1 MMNNRAF
8 VAVGLSIMACCAVLV
23 LVPNEEVVLVS
34 GVPQEYERSC
44 YTRECSITERGE
56 ICATHQHSCAPLRVS
71 LAMAPLVRTAER
83 HVFDQAASFHLFAH
97 EMLGENEYNRALP
110 ELAAVRK
117 LKVKKSG
124 KTKSNGLKVVAGPAA
139 GMDKKKL
146 KSIRKKLAPLIA
158 AKKAY
163 YASVAKAKKKY
174 VEPYQATVKK
184 AQKPFLAAQK
194 KFMGAMMKAKK
205 KFMLPFSK
213 IVMKEKKKYY
223 ASVAKL
229 RKKMGI
235 KAPQPQ
241 QVSGKCVERIC
252 SVNKGKMQC
261 KAVKCGGLPF
271 AGAKKAPIRVVH
283 IVPTM
288 KISPKMMK
296 AAKKRMAKFL
306 KKMKHFKGSKRKMAV
321 VKRLRKLF
329 GGMLK
334 KKKSAKKAAPKK

>member
-1 MMNNRAF
+1 MGNMMMNNRAF
-8 VAVGLSIMACCAVLV
+8 VAIGLSIMACCAVLV

-158 AKKAY
+158 
-163 YASVAKAKKKY
+163 
-174 VEPYQATVKK
+174 VKK

-205 KFMLPFSK
+205 KYMLPFSK

-296 AAKKRMAKFL
+296 AAKK
-306 KKMKHFKGSKRKMAV
+306 H
-321 VKRLRKLF
+321 
-329 GGMLK
+329 
-334 KKKSAKKAAPKK
+334 

>member
-1 MMNNRAF
+1 MGNMMMNNRAF

-194 KFMGAMMKAKK
+194 KFMGAMMK
-205 KFMLPFSK
+205 
-213 IVMKEKKKYY
+213 EKKKYY

>member
-1 MMNNRAF
+1 MGNMMMNNRAF

-71 LAMAPLVRTAER
+71 LAMAPLVRTAEP

-97 EMLGENEYNRALP
+97 KMLGENEYNRALP

-163 YASVAKAKKKY
+163 YASVAK
-174 VEPYQATVKK
+174 V
-184 AQKPFLAAQK
+184 
-194 KFMGAMMKAKK
+194 
-205 KFMLPFSK
+205 
-213 IVMKEKKKYY
+213 
-223 ASVAKL
+223 

>member
-1 MMNNRAF
+1 MGNMMMNNRAF

-194 KFMGAMMKAKK
+194 KVHGRDDEG
-205 KFMLPFSK
+205 
-213 IVMKEKKKYY
+213 KEEVH
-223 ASVAKL
+223 AAF
-229 RKKMGI
+229 
-235 KAPQPQ
+235 Q
-241 QVSGKCVERIC
+241 QDRHEGEEEILRIC
-252 SVNKGKMQC
+252 GQVAQKDGDQGPSTPASIWQMC
-261 KAVKCGGLPF
+261 
-271 AGAKKAPIRVVH
+271 
-283 IVPTM
+283 
-288 KISPKMMK
+288 
-296 AAKKRMAKFL
+296 
-306 KKMKHFKGSKRKMAV
+306 
-321 VKRLRKLF
+321 
-329 GGMLK
+329 
-334 KKKSAKKAAPKK
+334 